1 MRKLMF
7 LTLAAFLCNFIHSRN
22 WNAIADSICSK
33 QKMFTDSVLSAG
45 GWEDAQISRNEYK
58 YVFEE
63 CRRLRK
69 MKKLTEHFDS
79 VSHDGDTLYFI
90 DCYRILGGSSPRIIF
105 FVKSNDFRDRL
116 MYQSNFGQ
124 TSSWEYLCSFIDL
137 MTLCNEWDLETVKKR
152 AAVAEIFDRGETCFT
167 RVILLPDDKFQI
179 DVFNFD
185 SI

>member
-1 MRKLMF
+1 MKKLMF

-45 GWEDAQISRNEYK
+45 GWEDAQI
-58 YVFEE
+58 
-63 CRRLRK
+63 
-69 MKKLTEHFDS
+69 
-79 VSHDGDTLYFI
+79 
-90 DCYRILGGSSPRIIF
+90 F
-105 FVKSNDFRDRL
+105 FVKSNDFRGRL
-116 MYQSNFGQ
+116 MYQSSFGQ